1 MVSGLYFYYC
11 CVQIV
16 FYKFARVK
24 KTLIHL
30 TPSRYIW
37 TTYYEVEI
45 GLLLVKPEVRCS
57 QTLRYTT
64 FVTC

>member
-1 MVSGLYFYYC
+1 MLSF
-11 CVQIV
+11 IN
-16 FYKFARVK
+16 
-24 KTLIHL
+24 I
-30 TPSRYIW
+30 IW
-37 TTYYEVEI
+37 TKYYEVEI